1 MIEDNCEVVGA
12 KYFNK
17 YLGTIGDAGILS
29 FDHGKNITTGEGGAI
44 LTNNKKIFI
53 SAKEYHDHGHQL
65 NPKFPRG
72 MDTVKMAGFNYRMS
86 ELNAAVGLAQIKK
99 MGFILKENK
108 KIFNTSQY
116 YFKKI

>member
-44 LTNNKKIFI
+44 LTNNKNIYIKSTTI
-53 SAKEYHDHGHQL
+53 
-65 NPKFPRG
+65 
-72 MDTVKMAGFNYRMS
+72 MDTN
-86 ELNAAVGLAQIKK
+86 
-99 MGFILKENK
+99 
-108 KIFNTSQY
+108 
-116 YFKKI
+116 